1 MERKPNILR
10 QMRRDTDIPPEPIPP
25 RYTSDTDTLFLEDE
39 SQRIRLN
46 GQLDPHQ
53 LVTGIIMALV
63 GHVNAAGV
71 FVVQDQ
77 CFPTLQSRNVI
88 SKWRLSSAFLLQPA
102 FVLIRDRQVVHA
114 VGVPEGGDI
123 GSDMSQA
130 LGAPLKLYAEKK
142 HLGKDSYDP
151 EPDENQLLLFSMRF
165 CPYAERARLMLNLKK
180 VQYELVNM
188 NTTDLPKWYADYSPL
203 GDVPALRV
211 PGKVGLLFDSV
222 IIPEYI
228 DQNFPTEPKLLPKDE
243 YEKAPE
249 GHPERYYA
257 KGYQQFGGCCC
268 EKRKNRRAQKGP
280 ERGGR
285 INDRAVFLR

>member
-53 LVTGIIMALV
+53 LVTGIIMAL
-63 GHVNAAGV
+63 
-71 FVVQDQ
+71 
-77 CFPTLQSRNVI
+77 
-88 SKWRLSSAFLLQPA
+88 PA

-285 INDRAVFLR
+285 INDRAVFLRRQDGFCGRDDLAVV